1 MSITALPAYCFN
13 ILLMVLRKKICI
25 VFLILVVFAFPVV
38 CNADDNGSMM
48 DSIIKP
54 QLEGSEIKSLKKN
67 LEESITDEAK
77 ELFPQYSPGK
87 LMEELVRG
95 NAGENIKSLPK
106 AVVDTIIGEIKQNF
120 GLLLKLIMIIF
131 LTAMVKNLQSSFKES
146 AVGELAY
153 FSCYGAIVTMLA
165 LGFQTVLRY
174 AREVLDTIDKIT
186 GFAIPALMTL
196 LISSGNIVSGS
207 ALQPVLLIAIQGTV
221 KIFRNVFLPLCLL
234 SGILYIVSGL
244 SDRIK
249 VTGMADLIKQIV
261 VWGMAGI
268 LTIYGSA
275 AAIQGAVGGAVDGA
289 VSKTAKTAIS
299 TMIPVAGK
307 YMSDAADT
315 ILSCAMVIKNAA
327 GIATMI
333 ITLAVCLIPI
343 LKILAIALLYQFA
356 AAIVEPFA
364 EERLYD
370 CLSDISDCI
379 KTIVGIVGAA
389 LFMFLLSVGTFLRAG
404 GISGMMQ

>member
-1 MSITALPAYCFN
+1 MCSAALPAYGYN
-13 ILLMVLRKKICI
+13 ILLTVLRKKTII
-25 VFLILVVFAFPVV
+25 VFLVLAVFAFPVA
-38 CNADDNGSMM
+38 CNAEDNGTVM
-48 DSIIKP
+48 DNIIKP
-54 QLEGSEIKSLKKN
+54 QLESGEMKNLKKN

-87 LMEELVRG
+87 LMEELVKG
-95 NAGENIKSLPK
+95 NVGENIKSLPK
-106 AVVDTIIGEIKQNF
+106 AAANAIIGEIKQNF

-131 LTAMVKNLQSSFKES
+131 LTAMVKNLQGSFRES

-165 LGFQTVLRY
+165 LGFQTVLQY

-186 GFAIPALMTL
+186 GFAVPALLAL

-207 ALQPVLLIAIQGTV
+207 VLQPVLLIVIQGTV
-221 KIFRNVFLPLCLL
+221 KIFRDVFLPLCLL

-249 VTGMADLIKQIV
+249 ITGMADLIKQIA
-261 VWGMAGI
+261 VWGLAGI
-268 LTIYGSA
+268 LTIYGSIVV
-275 AAIQGAVGGAVDGA
+275 IQGAAGGAVDGA

-299 TMIPVAGK
+299 AMIPVAGK
-307 YMSDAADT
+307 YMADAADT

-327 GIATMI
+327 GITTMI
-333 ITLAVCLIPI
+333 ITLIVCIIPI
-343 LKILAIALLYQFA
+343 LKILAIALLYQFT

-370 CLSDISDCI
+370 CISDISDCI

-389 LFMFLLSVGTFLRAG
+389 LFMFLLSIGTLLGAG

>member
-1 MSITALPAYCFN
+1 MCLAALPAYCFYN
-13 ILLMVLRKKICI
+13 FLRILRKKITV
-25 VFLILVVFAFPVV
+25 VFLILAVFAFPVV
-38 CNADDNGSMM
+38 CSAEDNETMM
-48 DSIIKP
+48 DDIIK
-54 QLEGSEIKSLKKN
+54 QQFEGSEIKNLKKN

-95 NAGENIKSLPK
+95 NARENIKSLPK
-106 AVVDTIIGEIKQNF
+106 AVVDAIIGEIKQNF

-131 LTAMVKNLQSSFKES
+131 LTAMVKNLQGSFKES

-186 GFAIPALMTL
+186 GFAVPSLLAL

-207 ALQPVLLIAIQGTV
+207 ALQPILLIAIQGTV
-221 KIFRNVFLPLCLL
+221 KIFRDVFLPLCLM

-249 VTGMADLIKQIV
+249 ISGMADLIKQV
-261 VWGMAGI
+261 AVWGIAGI

-275 AAIQGAVGGAVDGA
+275 AVIQSAVGGAVDGA

-307 YMSDAADT
+307 YMADAADT
-315 ILSCAMVIKNAA
+315 ILSCALVIKNAA

-333 ITLAVCLIPI
+333 ITLAVCIIPI

-389 LFMFLLSVGTFLRAG
+389 LFMFLLSIGTLLRAG

>member
-1 MSITALPAYCFN
+1 MCSGAHSAYSFN
-13 ILLMVLRKKICI
+13 ILSAVLRKKLIIVLI
-25 VFLILVVFAFPVV
+25 VFAVFAFPVV
-38 CNADDNGSMM
+38 CAAEDNEMMM
-48 DSIIKP
+48 DSIIKR
-54 QLEGSEIKSLKKN
+54 QLEGSEVKKLEKN
-67 LEESITDEAK
+67 LEENITDEAK

-87 LMEELVRG
+87 LMEELVKG
-95 NAGENIKSLPK
+95 NVGETVKSLPK
-106 AVVDTIIGEIKQNF
+106 AAIDTVIGEIRQNF
-120 GLLLKLIMIIF
+120 GLILKLIMIIF
-131 LTAMVKNLQSSFKES
+131 LTAMVKNLQSSFAES

-153 FSCYGAIVTMLA
+153 FSCYGAIVTMIA
-165 LGFQTVLRY
+165 LGFQTVLQY

-186 GFAIPALMTL
+186 GFAVPALLAL

-207 ALQPVLLIAIQGTV
+207 ALQPVLLFAIQGTV
-221 KIFRNVFLPLCLL
+221 KILRDVFLPLCLL

-249 VTGMADLIKQIV
+249 ITGMADLIKQIV
-261 VWGMAGI
+261 AWGLAGV
-268 LTIYGSA
+268 LTVYGSA
-275 AAIQGAVGGAVDGA
+275 AMIQGAVGGTIDGA

-299 TMIPVAGK
+299 TIIPVAGK
-307 YMSDAADT
+307 YMADAADT
-315 ILSCAMVIKNAA
+315 ILSCALVIKNAA

-333 ITLAVCLIPI
+333 ITLAVCIIPV

-389 LFMFLLSVGTFLRAG
+389 LFMFLLSVGTLLSAG

>member
-1 MSITALPAYCFN
+1 MCLAALPAYCFYN
-13 ILLMVLRKKICI
+13 FLRILRKKITV
-25 VFLILVVFAFPVV
+25 VFLILAVFAFPVV
-38 CNADDNGSMM
+38 CSAEDNETMM
-48 DSIIKP
+48 DDIIK
-54 QLEGSEIKSLKKN
+54 QQFEGSEIKNLKKN

-106 AVVDTIIGEIKQNF
+106 AVVDAIIGEIKQNF

-131 LTAMVKNLQSSFKES
+131 LTAMVKNLQGSFKES

-186 GFAIPALMTL
+186 GFAVPSLLAL

-207 ALQPVLLIAIQGTV
+207 ALQPILLIAIQGTV
-221 KIFRNVFLPLCLL
+221 KIFRDVFLPLCLM

-249 VTGMADLIKQIV
+249 ISGMADLIKQV
-261 VWGMAGI
+261 AVWGIAGI
-268 LTIYGSA
+268 MTIYGSA
-275 AAIQGAVGGAVDGA
+275 AVIQSAVGGAVDGA

-307 YMSDAADT
+307 YMADAADT
-315 ILSCAMVIKNAA
+315 ILSCALVIKNAA

-333 ITLAVCLIPI
+333 ITLAVCIIPI

-389 LFMFLLSVGTFLRAG
+389 LFMFLLSIGTLLRAG